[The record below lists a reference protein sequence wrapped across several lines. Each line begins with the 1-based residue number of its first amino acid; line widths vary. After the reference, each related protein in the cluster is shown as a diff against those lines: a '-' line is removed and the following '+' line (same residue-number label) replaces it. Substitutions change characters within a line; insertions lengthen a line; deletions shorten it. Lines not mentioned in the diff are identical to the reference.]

1 MNIILYFFING
12 TFFTCTTSIRI
23 NLNSIWHDKCCRK
36 FTTFNL
42 CKNACLHFFLEALP
56 NRWSLSMAKLQ
67 HKRAKNASIWQRKKE
82 NFLGGQ
88 KLASN
93 LVYWEKSTFFYKNV
107 LNPWLTNCSQFINLT
122 YCCFLLTYCLL
133 LIYFTWRTG

>member
-93 LVYWEKSTFFYKNV
+93 LVYWEKSTFF
-107 LNPWLTNCSQFINLT
+107 FIKIFWILDLRIARN
-122 YCCFLLTYCLL
+122 L
-133 LIYFTWRTG
+133 LIWLIAVFYWLIVCY